1 MVKADYYQWDNVY
14 VNGSFEFMHKYAR
27 TGTRGCYFNEVA
39 GAVSLSKV
47 DKNR

>member
-27 TGTRGCYFNEVA
+27 TGTKNIDTNQKK
-39 GAVSLSKV
+39 VSMGV
-47 DKNR
+47 